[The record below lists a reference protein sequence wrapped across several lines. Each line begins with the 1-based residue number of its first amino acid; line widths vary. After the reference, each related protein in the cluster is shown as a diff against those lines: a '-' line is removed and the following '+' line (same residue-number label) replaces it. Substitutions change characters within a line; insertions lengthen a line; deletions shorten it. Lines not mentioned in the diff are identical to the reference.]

1 MNKIYKVIW
10 SKARNCY
17 VAVSEL
23 AGSHDTSS
31 VRKQQVI
38 AAVVAALLVGM
49 PFSGNVFADT
59 ATGTVDNKGQVVV
72 NVTPKTTEV
81 KVDGV
86 AVVHDVDGAKSLHS
100 TDATVNDE

>member
-1 MNKIYKVIW
+1 
-10 SKARNCY
+10 
-17 VAVSEL
+17 
-23 AGSHDTSS
+23 
-31 VRKQQVI
+31 
-38 AAVVAALLVGM
+38 M